1 MSYYDIFILD
11 FSSSTHPLAVVLK
24 DAQEKVRKVTQPIY
38 EEYHQLIQEHI
49 SVPYEYNDIEL
60 SDTEALQIGNT
71 LTEET
76 DEDEFER
83 NLNTASEQVKTAIY
97 KTDDAIASLENPGLG
112 GAGVEVDK
120 EEEDEM
126 DSLFDSDED
135 INEQDGRSQGEAA
148 GLVDSHKPDNRLTD
162 YAKQDVV
169 EKLNDVEELSE
180 VFKQQLANITESL
193 HAVMYTLSTL
203 VPLAYESLKCDIGS
217 DIVHAAIQ
225 ECTFPGIN
233 EELQFLYR

>member
-1 MSYYDIFILD
+1 M
-11 FSSSTHPLAVVLK
+11 
-24 DAQEKVRKVTQPIY
+24 RKVTQPIY

-83 NLNTASEQVKTAIY
+83 NLNIASEQVKTAIY